1 MSDPKFQKPARS
13 HEMAAPQKP
22 AGSTGPT
29 PSGKPGS
36 APVPGPSGKV
46 VHDSRGNAVWDFV
59 KDAGRLCIESTT
71 RMLKKLEAPEL
82 KMEETGEHELRL
94 MPDGKPG
101 GGYDPYD
108 QAKKP
113 KRPLKK

>member
-1 MSDPKFQKPARS
+1 MSDPKFQKPARG
-13 HEMAAPQKP
+13 HETAAPQKP
-22 AGSTGPT
+22 TGNPGASS
-29 PSGKPGS
+29 SGKPGTT
-36 APVPGPSGKV
+36 PGPSGKV

-82 KMEETGEHELRL
+82 KMEETGEHELRI

-108 QAKKP
+108 QTKKP